1 MNRVESSGRM
11 ARFRLLCAGLAMAVS
26 CALPAADDD
35 YLNALK
41 AEAVSD
47 GPAEEAYDRR
57 GGVAKFEG
65 WLSSEY
71 PGSFAFYSK
80 LNDNEKDAVFRD
92 YRAGAG
98 IERLRERIRDLL
110 KN

>member
-1 MNRVESSGRM
+1 MKGV
-11 ARFRLLCAGLAMAVS
+11 RFLCAALVWSVS
-26 CALPAADDD
+26 PALPAADTG
-35 YLNALK
+35 YLDALK
-41 AEAVSD
+41 AEAASD
-47 GPAEEAYDRR
+47 GPARDEHLRR
-57 GGVAKFEG
+57 GGIGDFEG

-80 LNDNEKDAVFRD
+80 LNQNEKDAVFRD

-98 IERLRERIRDLL
+98 IERLREKIRDLL